1 MLALKNLSFSYPG
14 RRKPVID
21 DMTAE
26 IPAGGVYGLLGPN
39 GAGKSTLLYL
49 IAGLLTPKQGSVELD
64 GVNTRLRRVSTL
76 QDIFVVPEELS
87 LPPVT
92 VKKYCEL
99 NAAFYPNFSAEDLK
113 RHLETFEIDSE
124 MPYKLSNLSMGQK
137 KKVYMCFALAC
148 NTPVLLMDEPTNGLD
163 IPGKAA
169 FRRFIASSA
178 DESKTIIIS
187 THQVKDVERI
197 LDHIFIMNDSR
208 IMLNEAMGRI
218 GERLAFM
225 TTTDPTIVAKALY
238 TVPSI
243 GGTGVVIENDGSM
256 DTEIDLEILFSLAT
270 TKPEII
276 NRIFTNK

>member
-49 IAGLLTPKQGSVELD
+49 IAGLLTPKQGCVELD

-113 RHLETFEIDSE
+113 RHLQTFEIDSE

-178 DESKTIIIS
+178 DECKTIIIS

-208 IMLNEAMGRI
+208 IMLNETMGRI

-225 TTTDPTIVAKALY
+225 TTTDPAIVAKALY

-256 DTEIDLEILFSLAT
+256 DTEIDLETLFSLAT

>member
-1 MLALKNLSFSYPG
+1 MLTLKNLSFYYPG

-49 IAGLLTPKQGSVELD
+49 IAGLLTPKQGCVELD

-113 RHLETFEIDSE
+113 RHLQTFEIDSE

-169 FRRFIASSA
+169 FRRFIASSS

-208 IMLNEAMGRI
+208 IMLNESMGRI

-225 TTTDPTIVAKALY
+225 TTTDPAIVAKALY

-243 GGTGVVIENDGSM
+243 GGSGVVIENDGSM
-256 DTEIDLEILFSLAT
+256 DTEIDLETLFSLVT

-276 NRIFTNK
+276 NRIFTNN